1 MVKATMALIKCP
13 ECRQQ
18 ISDKANVCPS
28 CGCPIGNSKKGDA
41 PSNGKSVHDFGNAI
55 YDCFTKKY
63 VDFNGRSRRSE
74 YFPFLIVV
82 VFVYLGCRSFFED
95 TPILTFI
102 VAIILDIPL
111 LAVTVRRLHDVG
123 RSGWWILCP
132 ILPIFWMFKD
142 SDAGTNEYGISPKY
156 PD

>member
-1 MVKATMALIKCP
+1 MALINCP

-18 ISDKANVCPS
+18 ISQKATICPN
-28 CGCPIGNSKKGDA
+28 CGCPIGNPQQSSTS
-41 PSNGKSVHDFGNAI
+41 PNGMSMLDFGNAI

-63 VDFNGRSRRSE
+63 SDFKGRSRRSE
-74 YFPFLIVV
+74 YFPFLLVV
-82 VFVYLGCRSFFED
+82 VFVYVGSRSFFEEM
-95 TPILTFI
+95 PLLSFV

-111 LAVTVRRLHDVG
+111 LAVTARRLHDVG
-123 RSGWWILCP
+123 RSGWWMLCP

-142 SDAGTNEYGISPKY
+142 SDVGTNEYGVSPKY